1 MTGNL
6 PAGKPTASTGRLR
19 QLPQQLP
26 GETGR
31 FSSDNPHI
39 RLTTPHDA

>member
-6 PAGKPTASTGRLR
+6 LAGKPTASTGR
-19 QLPQQLP
+19 QLPQRLP
-26 GETGR
+26 GEAGR